1 MNAYN
6 DLLEHL
12 NEGETI
18 EAIVFG
24 EWGWGTG
31 WKEPANSVP
40 VEKRGVILTEEEA
53 KPLMKGWSF
62 NGGHGS
68 PECHAVNVWTNQ
80 RLFWVTQYDGMT
92 WIDSAP
98 RNPTAYMPDMP
109 GG

>member
-12 NEGETI
+12 NEGEVI

-24 EWGWGTG
+24 EWGWGSYGEETV
-31 WKEPANSVP
+31 AVP
-40 VEKRGVILTEEEA
+40 PDKQGVLLTPEEA

-62 NGGHGS
+62 NGGYGS
-68 PECHAVNVWTNQ
+68 PECYAVNVWTNQ

-92 WIDSAP
+92 WLDSAP
-98 RNPTAYMPDMP
+98 RNPTAYIPDMP